1 MKRLI
6 GVLLASTLVTVNIG
20 AQTTGAQTTGAQ
32 TTGARGQRPPQTPEQ
47 QAEAAKRREAAAN
60 EPRPIDALDSV
71 WTEEL
76 TWMEVR
82 DAIKAG
88 KTTGLILT
96 GGVESNGPH
105 LATGKH
111 NFVLKVMGEAIA
123 RKLGNALV
131 APIVTLEP
139 GRPDGE
145 RVAPGSVFL
154 SAATYRAV
162 LTDMASSLRG
172 MGFTTVILMGD
183 SGGNQGAMKEV
194 AAALDE
200 KHKATGTRFYFIPE
214 YYDYSSVQK
223 LIKES
228 GIPEQIE
235 IGASQGSDR
244 IHEEY
249 GIDAIMALYD
259 PKTIRIDE
267 RTKAN
272 RATIN
277 GVSLLPMSK
286 TLEMGR
292 KIVELRTKLT
302 VDAINKAMG
311 R

>member
-1 MKRLI
+1 MKLLV
-6 GVLLASTLVTVNIG
+6 GVAVAVSLLAVALA
-20 AQTTGAQTTGAQ
+20 AQAP
-32 TTGARGQRPPQTPEQ
+32 GARPQRPPMTAEQ
-47 QAEAAKRREAAAN
+47 QAEAAKRREAEMNA
-60 EPRPIDALDSV
+60 PRPIAALDSV

-96 GGVESNGPH
+96 GGVESNGPY

-111 NFVLKVMGEAIA
+111 NFILKVVGDAIA

-139 GRPDGE
+139 GRPDGD

-162 LTDMASSLRG
+162 LTDMATSLKG
-172 MGFTTVILMGD
+172 MGFSTVILMGD
-183 SGGNQGAMKEV
+183 SGGNQTPMKEV

-200 KHKATGTRFYFIPE
+200 KFKASGTRFHYIPE

-223 LIKES
+223 LVQGS
-228 GIPEQIE
+228 GIAEQIE

-244 IHEEY
+244 IHDEY
-249 GIDAIMALYD
+249 SIDALMALYD
-259 PKTIRIDE
+259 PKSIRIDE

-272 RATIN
+272 LATIN

-302 VDAINKAMG
+302 VDAITKVMG
-311 R
+311 K

>member
-1 MKRLI
+1 M
-6 GVLLASTLVTVNIG
+6 LLSMAALAG
-20 AQTTGAQTTGAQ
+20 QTPGG
-32 TTGARGQRPPQTPEQ
+32 RPQLTPEQ
-47 QAEAAKRREAAAN
+47 QAEAAKRREAELKA
-60 EPRPIDALDSV
+60 PRPIPAVDSV

-82 DAIKAG
+82 DAIQAG

-111 NFVLKVMGEAIA
+111 NFILKVMGEAIA
-123 RKLGNALV
+123 RKLGTALV
-131 APIVTLEP
+131 APILTLEP

-145 RVAPGSVFL
+145 RVAPGSVVL

-162 LTDMASSLRG
+162 LTDMANSMRG
-172 MGFTTVILMGD
+172 MGFKTVILMGD
-183 SGGNQGAMKEV
+183 SGGNQTPMKEV

-200 KHKATGTRFYFIPE
+200 KHKSSGTRFYFIPE
-214 YYDYSSVQK
+214 YYDYASAQK
-223 LIKES
+223 FLQS
-228 GIPEQIE
+228 NGIPEKIE

-249 GIDAIMALYD
+249 SIDALMALYD
-259 PKTIRIDE
+259 PKSIRIDE
-267 RTKAN
+267 RTKAD

-277 GVSLLPMSK
+277 GVSLLPMTK

-292 KIVELRTKLT
+292 KIVELRTKIT

-311 R
+311 Q